1 VTLVFDPQVAP
12 NRIGGSELSLVRVN
26 ARFQA
31 EVVDEFTGTVRAR
44 LREGLPVL
52 DEIREAVS
60 LVYDEANTYGVF
72 DEAELRRVYGEDYEG
87 KGIRAM
93 GERWDATLQAL
104 DAAITVQD
112 LQAVESSL
120 SALREM
126 NRTFCI
132 ESTSRYLRSLEAG
145 R

>member
-1 VTLVFDPQVAP
+1 MSEVAS
-12 NRIGGSELSLVRVN
+12 NRVGGPELSLVRVN

-31 EVVDEFTGTVRAR
+31 DVFDEFAGTVRAR
-44 LREGLPVL
+44 VREGLPVL
-52 DEIREAVS
+52 DEIREAIS
-60 LVYDEANTYGVF
+60 LVYDEADTYGVF

-104 DAAITVQD
+104 EAAITAED

-120 SALREM
+120 AALREM
-126 NRTFCI
+126 NRTFCV
-132 ESTSRYLRSLEAG
+132 ESTERYLRSLQPG

>member
-1 VTLVFDPQVAP
+1 M
-12 NRIGGSELSLVRVN
+12 
-26 ARFQA
+26 
-31 EVVDEFTGTVRAR
+31 
-44 LREGLPVL
+44 L

-72 DEAELRRVYGEDYEG
+72 DEAELRRVYGEDYEA

-104 DAAITVQD
+104 DAAITAED
-112 LQAVESSL
+112 LQAVESNL
-120 SALREM
+120 IALREM

-132 ESTSRYLRSLEAG
+132 ESTERYLRSLETG